1 MKRTR
6 AEKFVRHVAVVTA
19 CSFLFQFAGAPLARA
34 YVRDF
39 TVPAAGGCPLPQH
52 QNIAIGAPPLAR
64 QWSTSL
70 PNINPSTIATVAAQ
84 GTSAQLDEI
93 EATIQQAYAVWSG
106 VSGTLVNASSF
117 PNALGPLART
127 STQNACSPDPVNGVQ
142 SGVDGVNT
150 ICFNQTSAAFT
161 TGVLSFTRVIVA
173 DAPSQIFGSAPPSN
187 FAGQIIDADICFR
200 NDGHATFATPG
211 ALATAPGA
219 YDLESLLTHELGHV
233 FGLDHSGVWR
243 AIMFPFAPSPGT
255 FFGDRPT
262 ASAPDA
268 PLADDDRA
276 GLRSLYPDPADTIDT
291 GFISGRIL
299 PANPFALAD
308 FPATSP
314 GQYVTGMFG
323 AQVVAVDAA
332 TGSVVSATL
341 GGWTCDAANPP
352 PHFDGSFTLGPLP
365 VGHSYT
371 IYAEPFVGLVQPAD
385 MAGAVS
391 DICGTGASLP
401 CILPA
406 INANFAPRLRP

>member
-1 MKRTR
+1 MKHKSGRGFALT
-6 AEKFVRHVAVVTA
+6 AVGLL
-19 CSFLFQFAGAPLARA
+19 LFQLGGAPLANA

-39 TVPAAGGCPLPQH
+39 IVPAAGGCPQPQH
-52 QNIAIGAPPLAR
+52 ENIAIGAPPLAR

-70 PNINPSTIATVAAQ
+70 PNINPSTIVTVAAQ
-84 GTSAQLDEI
+84 GTPAQLNEI
-93 EATIQQAYAVWSG
+93 EATIQQAYDVWSG
-106 VSGTLVNASSF
+106 VTGTLVNASSF
-117 PNALGPLART
+117 PNALGPLGRT
-127 STQNACSPDPVNGVQ
+127 ASQNACSNDLQNNI
-142 SGVDGVNT
+142 DGVNT

-173 DAPSQIFGSAPPSN
+173 DAPSQVLGSAPPSN

-200 NDGHATFATPG
+200 NDGQATFATPG

-219 YDLESLLTHELGHV
+219 YDLESLLAHELGHV

-255 FFGDRPT
+255 FFGDRPSV
-262 ASAPDA
+262 SAPDA
-268 PLADDDRA
+268 PLSDDDRA
-276 GLRSLYPDPADTIDT
+276 GLRSLYPDPADTTDV

-314 GQYVTGMFG
+314 GEYVTGIFG

-352 PHFDGSFTLGPLP
+352 PQFDGSYTLGPLP
-365 VGHSYT
+365 IGHSY
-371 IYAEPFVGLVQPAD
+371 IVYAEPFVGLVQPAD
-385 MAGAVS
+385 MAGATAGA
-391 DICGTGASLP
+391 CATGTSP
-401 CILPA
+401 SCTVPA
-406 INANFAPRLRP
+406 INQNFAPHLRP

>member
-6 AEKFVRHVAVVTA
+6 AGKLVRHVAVVTA
-19 CSFLFQFAGAPLARA
+19 CSFLFQFGGTPLARA

-39 TVPAAGGCPLPQH
+39 IVPAAGGCPQPQH
-52 QNIAIGAPPLAR
+52 QNIAIGAVPLAR

-70 PNINPSTIATVAAQ
+70 PNLNPAAIVTTAAQ
-84 GTSAQLDEI
+84 GTSAQLNEI
-93 EATIQQAYAVWSG
+93 EATIQQAYGIWAG

-127 STQNACSPDPVNGVQ
+127 ATQNACSPDPINGVQ
-142 SGVDGVNT
+142 TGVDGVNT

-161 TGVLSFTRVIVA
+161 TGVLSFTRIMVA
-173 DAPSQIFGSAPPSN
+173 DAPSQVFGSAPPSI
-187 FAGQIIDADICFR
+187 FAGQIVDADVSFR
-200 NDGHATFATPG
+200 NDGQATFATPG

-219 YDLESLLTHELGHV
+219 YDLESLLAHELGHV

-262 ASAPDA
+262 VSAPDA
-268 PLADDDRA
+268 PLAYDDRA
-276 GLRSLYPDPADTIDT
+276 GLRSLYPDPADTVDV

-314 GQYVTGMFG
+314 GEYVTGIFG

-352 PHFDGSFTLGPLP
+352 PQFDGSYTLGPLLI
-365 VGHSYT
+365 GHSY
-371 IYAEPFVGLVQPAD
+371 IVYAEPFVGL
-385 MAGAVS
+385 
-391 DICGTGASLP
+391 
-401 CILPA
+401 
-406 INANFAPRLRP
+406 